1 MCSENCG
8 ITINGISNNER
19 WRRERKKNRLSKR
32 TEQNN
37 TQREETTTKKM
48 RKERSAFINPDCCC
62 CSSYNWLMLLYTFY
76 LFFSFF
82 SIPGWFAIYSK
93 DSCST
98 FQNDS
103 NNTNRLDVDFVDFAL
118 TAVVVVF
125 SKIRKKTSSR
135 SSFRFELGITSYVR
149 FLWFW
154 ILKDGFPRDLESNLY
169 WKTEK
174 TTNDFSP

>member
-1 MCSENCG
+1 MCSEKCG

-37 TQREETTTKKM
+37 TQREEITTKKM

-62 CSSYNWLMLLYTFY
+62 CSSYNWLMLLYSFY

-125 SKIRKKTSSR
+125 SKIRKKNLVSIVFPLRTWYYELRALFMILNFKRRISE
-135 SSFRFELGITSYVR
+135 RFG
-149 FLWFW
+149 
-154 ILKDGFPRDLESNLY
+154 K
-169 WKTEK
+169 
-174 TTNDFSP
+174 

>member
-1 MCSENCG
+1 M
-8 ITINGISNNER
+8 
-19 WRRERKKNRLSKR
+19 KKRAEKKSTEQKNR
-32 TEQNN
+32 TEQHAERRNN
-37 TQREETTTKKM
+37 NEKNEKRKKCIHQPWLLLLFQLQLTYVIVYIL
-48 RKERSAFINPDCCC
+48 FIF
-62 CSSYNWLMLLYTFY
+62 L
-76 LFFSFF
+76 FF